1 MILTDIFFVQIDV
14 ESFVKIFIH
23 NCIEYIERIY
33 NFYANRMIDGLEE
46 RIKINLINSW
56 SEDDIYDSIKK

>member
-23 NCIEYIERIY
+23 NYIEYIERIY